1 MGHALAGHG
10 IVSGCHSGSACR
22 RLAGRLSRSFG
33 GGVALVIVL
42 SDVVGPIC
50 IDVIV
55 GQPIVVNNAG

>member
-1 MGHALAGHG
+1 LAGAWL
-10 IVSGCHSGSACR
+10 SA
-22 RLAGRLSRSFG
+22 
-33 GGVALVIVL
+33 IVL